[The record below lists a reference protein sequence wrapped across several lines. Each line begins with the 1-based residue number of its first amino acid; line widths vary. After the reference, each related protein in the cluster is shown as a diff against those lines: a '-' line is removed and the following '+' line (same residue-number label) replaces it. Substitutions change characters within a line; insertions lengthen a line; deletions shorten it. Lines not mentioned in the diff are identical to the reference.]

1 MKTNNTAAVEYES
14 VTRLMKNFNLPDQFF
29 SRVRTSNNLPSP
41 RYNSDE
47 QLWIKKTVLWGAG
60 GKGVLGPCCR
70 APAPGAEPP
79 LWVWGRSPQKL
90 E

>member
-47 QLWIKKTVLWGAG
+47 QLWVKKTVL
-60 GKGVLGPCCR
+60 
-70 APAPGAEPP
+70 
-79 LWVWGRSPQKL
+79 
-90 E
+90 